1 MCLKCFQLIQHPIQ
15 LVQGIIS
22 QLKEKQKSFRWF
34 SYGRRS
40 SRMPSDSV
48 WVEFEEVKQN
58 KFQLLWLRASK
69 CTWEVSR
76 ARQKLEL
83 LSALQTFRVLHI
95 SMNARWRMNQLLMV
109 NWSTRSHRTT
119 RADNNAASCSCPVSR
134 SCNCNWR
141 KMLQHHT
148 ATTWNSSVR
157 FGFCRHF
164 ECVLLN
170 TFC

>member
-1 MCLKCFQLIQHPIQ
+1 MSNQIQ
-15 LVQGIIS
+15 LRERA
-22 QLKEKQKSFRWF
+22 LY
-34 SYGRRS
+34 SYCARSWRQQTNS
-40 SRMPSDSV
+40 SRKKNFPTG
-48 WVEFEEVKQN
+48 W
-58 KFQLLWLRASK
+58 K
-69 CTWEVSR
+69 CYITTGSYVSCAFIDKWSTWEVSR
-76 ARQKLEL
+76 ALQRLEL

-109 NWSTRSHRTT
+109 NWSTRSPRTT
-119 RADNNAASCSCPVSR
+119 RADNNAASCSCSVSR

-170 TFC
+170 TFV